1 MIFVQLACYLLFPWQ
16 TEWKWEN
23 VILVHGKDEKWK
35 EQEKQPTMSR
45 ARGKLGSSWLLATTV
60 SMVFLILCSSFSSSV
75 IFIIIVIINSSID
88 RNYRHHHHH
97 HDHTWLGALRGSFLS
112 SWGWAVGPPQG
123 GGVASIL
130 IRINFPTFRAFL
142 FLLKQIRLKIIF
154 LLSSFCVL
162 VLLLLLLHRLFI
174 TCASSV

>member
-1 MIFVQLACYLLFPWQ
+1 MRKCNII
-16 TEWKWEN
+16 TWKRRKMERARKTTDY
-23 VILVHGKDEKWK
+23 VA
-35 EQEKQPTMSR
+35 R

-60 SMVFLILCSSFSSSV
+60 SMVFLNLCSSFSSSV
-75 IFIIIVIINSSID
+75 IFIIIVIINSSIH
-88 RNYRHHHHH
+88 RNYRHHHHHH

-112 SWGWAVGPPQG
+112 SWGWAVGPPQ

-174 TCASSV
+174 TCASNV

>member
-1 MIFVQLACYLLFPWQ
+1 MEK
-16 TEWKWEN
+16 TTN
-23 VILVHGKDEKWK
+23 GKSKK
-35 EQEKQPTMSR
+35 NNRLCR

-60 SMVFLILCSSFSSSV
+60 SMVFLNLCSSFSSSV
-75 IFIIIVIINSSID
+75 IFIIIVIINSSIH

-112 SWGWAVGPPQG
+112 SWGWAVGPPQ

-154 LLSSFCVL
+154 LLSSFCFL

-174 TCASSV
+174 ICASSV